1 MKSRH
6 PPGHRNLFSS
16 VVRLG
21 LISLLTAIA
30 GEAARSAGGPLLAS
44 LGANAALVGIVA
56 GTGEFLGYTLRLG
69 AGFFADRPGGAWRLL
84 FSGTVLGVSAVG
96 FMSIAPG
103 WRSIAAL
110 LLMERVGRALRTP
123 ARDLMLAE
131 ASEGVGHGRG
141 FGLHRLLDQAGA
153 VLGPFGL
160 GLLAAAGVGY
170 QPSFAILVL
179 PSLGAIYALLAIRGQ
194 HSRHDDT
201 LPDGKERLPGAF
213 WIVCITGG
221 LLAAGTADFA
231 LISFHYARTGVAG
244 AAVIPLLYSLAMAVE
259 GGAALGLGFLLHRSG
274 PLALLFTIAMSVIAA
289 PVVFLARGHAWWA
302 VAAWSSGMGGQY
314 AVLRALIPGYVPAA
328 IRGSAF
334 GWFNSV
340 FGICWC
346 AGSAAM
352 GILYGRDPA
361 AVVWLAAGAQVAAVP
376 MVLWLHYRRPM
387 MRSARSAA
395 MTP

>member
-1 MKSRH
+1 MTI
-6 PPGHRNLFSS
+6 RNPSSNRSLFSS

-21 LISLLTAIA
+21 LISLLSAIG
-30 GEAARSAGGPLLAS
+30 GEAARSAGGPLLAAV
-44 LGANAALVGIVA
+44 GASAAVVGIIA
-56 GTGEFLGYTLRLG
+56 GTGELLGYALRLG
-69 AGFFADRPGGAWRLL
+69 AGVFADRPGGAWRLL
-84 FSGTVLGVSAVG
+84 FAGTVLGISAVG

-110 LLMERVGRALRTP
+110 LLIERVGRALRTP
-123 ARDLMLAE
+123 ARDVMLSE
-131 ASEGVGHGRG
+131 ASESVGHGRG

-153 VLGPFGL
+153 VLGPLGL
-160 GLLAAAGVGY
+160 GLLVAAGVGY

-179 PSLGAIYALLAIRGQ
+179 PSLGAIYVLRALRRQ
-194 HSRHDDT
+194 HSRHAGT
-201 LPDGKERLPGAF
+201 SPGGKEGLPPAF
-213 WIVCITGG
+213 WIVCTAGG
-221 LLAAGTADFA
+221 LLAAGTVDFA
-231 LISFHYARTGVAG
+231 LISFHYARTGVAS
-244 AAVIPLLYSLAMAVE
+244 AAVIPLVYSLAMAVE
-259 GGAALGLGFLLHRSG
+259 GVAALGLGFLLHRSG
-274 PLALLFTIAMSVIAA
+274 PIALLLTIAMSVIAA
-289 PVVFLARGHAWWA
+289 PVLFFARGHAWWA

-334 GWFNSV
+334 GWFNTI

-352 GILYGRDPA
+352 GILYARDPA
-361 AVVWLAAGAQVAAVP
+361 AVVWLAVCAQVAAVP
-376 MVLWLHYRRPM
+376 VVLWLHYRRPR